1 MGRQQPLRSTL
12 RDGSEPSGWVRM
24 ALKLGYFRFC
34 YEYKLHFDPFVSPS
48 GNSSAQDA
56 KVSGCQ
62 TIAHKCE
69 FNLVSGCTHMRW
81 EMRSRHTDRAALS
94 THPLISLR
102 LVGRTA
108 VHVHYV
114 R

>member
-1 MGRQQPLRSTL
+1 
-12 RDGSEPSGWVRM
+12 M

-69 FNLVSGCTHMRW
+69 FNLVWACTHERK
-81 EMRSRHTDRAALS
+81 EMRSCHTVLRCWNRRSRALCAPLNSLHSFVALL
-94 THPLISLR
+94 HC
-102 LVGRTA
+102 
-108 VHVHYV
+108 VHCV